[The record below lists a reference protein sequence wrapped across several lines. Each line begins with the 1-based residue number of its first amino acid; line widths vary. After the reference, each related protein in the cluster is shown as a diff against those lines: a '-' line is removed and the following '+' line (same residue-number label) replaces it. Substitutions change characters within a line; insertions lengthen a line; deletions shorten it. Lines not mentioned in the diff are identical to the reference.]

1 MLPINSL
8 LNGVLLRD
16 NNLERDSQQMATGA
30 ESVSDCPRTR
40 ILLSLRSSTVEVVQY
55 IGGITSVLWRDN
67 ISTVGDS
74 FSTVGDSF
82 STVEVAQYS
91 GR

>member
-16 NNLERDSQQMATGA
+16 NNLERDSQQMAIGA

-40 ILLSLRSSTVEVVQY
+40 ILLSLPTLYGVQL
-55 IGGITSVLWRDN
+55 TRL
-67 ISTVGDS
+67 
-74 FSTVGDSF
+74 
-82 STVEVAQYS
+82 
-91 GR
+91 